1 MTAPDNDPFLGMID
15 PGFPAY
21 DGWRGR
27 VQRTIESTRFVKF
40 ITAIILLNAVT
51 LGLETD
57 RGIMAAIGPILLTI
71 DKVILGIFVV
81 EILAKLFVYRWGFFR
96 SGWNIFDLTIVTI
109 ALVPTAGP
117 LSVLRALRILRVLR
131 LLSVVPQMRSVVS
144 ALLHAIPG
152 MASIIAVLF
161 LVFYVSAVLATKLFG
176 LSPAATPDIQEWF
189 GSVGASMYSLFQIMT
204 LESWSMGIV
213 RPVMEV
219 FPLAWVFFVPFI
231 VLTSFAVLNLF
242 IAIIVN
248 AMQGQHEAEKAEQEA
263 EIRRAA
269 HEEAEE
275 LSNQVRAL
283 RGEIAELKAMI
294 AARPA
299 GQ

>member
-1 MTAPDNDPFLGMID
+1 MTTPDTDPFLGMID
-15 PGFPAY
+15 IGFPAY
-21 DGWRGR
+21 DGLRGR
-27 VQRTIESTRFVKF
+27 VQRVLESTRFVKF

-51 LGLETD
+51 LGMETD
-57 RGIMAAIGPILLTI
+57 PGIMAAIGPALLTL
-71 DKVILGIFVV
+71 DSVVLTIFVA
-81 EILAKLFVYRWGFFR
+81 EILAKLFVYRLGFFK
-96 SGWNIFDLTIVTI
+96 SGWNVFDLIIVTV
-109 ALVPTAGP
+109 ALVPSAGP

-176 LSPAATPDIQEWF
+176 LSAAATPDIQEWF
-189 GSVGASMYSLFQIMT
+189 GSVWASMYSLFQIMT

-248 AMQGQHEAEKAEQEA
+248 AMQGQHEAERAEQEA
-263 EIRRAA
+263 EIRKAA
-269 HEEAEE
+269 HDEAEQ
-275 LSNQVRAL
+275 LSGEIRAL
-283 RGEIAELKAMI
+283 RSEIAELKALI
-294 AARPA
+294 SARPA

>member
-1 MTAPDNDPFLGMID
+1 MID

-27 VQRTIESTRFVKF
+27 TQRIIESTRFVKF
-40 ITAIILLNAVT
+40 ITTIILLNAVT

-57 RGIMAAIGPILLTI
+57 LGIMAAIGPALLTVDRI
-71 DKVILGIFVV
+71 ILYIFVV
-81 EILAKLFVYRWGFFR
+81 EIVAKLFVYRWGFFR

-109 ALVPTAGP
+109 ALVPAAGP

-131 LLSVVPQMRSVVS
+131 LLSVVPQMRSVVT

-176 LSPAATPDIQEWF
+176 LSPAATPDIREWF

-269 HEEAEE
+269 HEEAEA
-275 LSNQVRAL
+275 LSGQIAAL
-283 RGEIAELKAMI
+283 RGEIAELKAI
-294 AARPA
+294 ITTRPA
-299 GQ
+299 GR

>member
-1 MTAPDNDPFLGMID
+1 MID

-27 VQRTIESTRFVKF
+27 TQRIIESTRFVKF
-40 ITAIILLNAVT
+40 ITTIILLNAVT

-57 RGIMAAIGPILLTI
+57 LGIMAAIGPALLTVDRI
-71 DKVILGIFVV
+71 ILYIFVV
-81 EILAKLFVYRWGFFR
+81 EIVAKLFVYRWGFFR

-109 ALVPTAGP
+109 ALVPAAGP

-131 LLSVVPQMRSVVS
+131 LLSVVPQMRSVVT

-176 LSPAATPDIQEWF
+176 LSPAATPDIREWF

-269 HEEAEE
+269 HEEAEA
-275 LSNQVRAL
+275 LSSQIAAL
-283 RGEIAELKAMI
+283 RGEIAELKAI
-294 AARPA
+294 ITTRPA
-299 GQ
+299 GR

>member
-1 MTAPDNDPFLGMID
+1 MID

-27 VQRTIESTRFVKF
+27 TQRIIESTRFVKF
-40 ITAIILLNAVT
+40 ITTIILLNAVT

-57 RGIMAAIGPILLTI
+57 LGIMAAIGSALLTVDRI
-71 DKVILGIFVV
+71 ILYIFVV
-81 EILAKLFVYRWGFFR
+81 EIVAKLFVYRWGFFR

-109 ALVPTAGP
+109 ALVPAAGP

-131 LLSVVPQMRSVVS
+131 LLSVVPQMRSVVT

-176 LSPAATPDIQEWF
+176 LSPAATPDIREWF

-269 HEEAEE
+269 HEEAEA
-275 LSNQVRAL
+275 LSGQIAAL
-283 RGEIAELKAMI
+283 RGEIAELKAI
-294 AARPA
+294 ITTRPA
-299 GQ
+299 GR

>member
-1 MTAPDNDPFLGMID
+1 MID

-27 VQRTIESTRFVKF
+27 TQRIIESTRFVKF
-40 ITAIILLNAVT
+40 ITTIILLNAVT

-57 RGIMAAIGPILLTI
+57 LGIMAAIGPALLTVDRI
-71 DKVILGIFVV
+71 ILYIFVV
-81 EILAKLFVYRWGFFR
+81 EIVAKLFVYRWGFFR

-109 ALVPTAGP
+109 ALVPAAGP

-131 LLSVVPQMRSVVS
+131 LLSVVPQMRSVVT

-176 LSPAATPDIQEWF
+176 LSPAATPDIREWF

-269 HEEAEE
+269 HEEAEA
-275 LSNQVRAL
+275 LSGQIAAL
-283 RGEIAELKAMI
+283 RGEIAELKAI
-294 AARPA
+294 ITTRSA
-299 GQ
+299 GR